1 MSWFGRNLDRPISES
16 QRRFVVGVCIVA
28 MSVMCIALI
37 WQAQIIANQREMIR
51 WLETAKFG
59 G

>member
-1 MSWFGRNLDRPISES
+1 MSWFRRNLDRPTSEG
-16 QRRFVVGVCIVA
+16 QRRFVVGACIIA

-51 WLETAKFG
+51 WLETAKLG